1 MVMNVKRIY
10 KWHHWTGLIV
20 GLFLLLMSITGAL
33 LVFTEEMEV
42 AADAPFK
49 KIENASGDF
58 SYDASFEMIRQTYP
72 DYEIRLYD
80 HPGINEALVYELR
93 QKNNSKKIFS
103 DPVKGNV
110 IHTMQNSDNQL
121 HRRLLIFHYTLFSG
135 TAGKIFVVFI
145 GLLFLISVIT
155 GIVIYRKAI
164 WKTIVFEKRIQYQ
177 SRGAFNSSLHR
188 SIGVWSLLFNLL
200 IIVTGLALSIQI
212 ALVAIKAPA
221 AKIAKTENRIHSL
234 DTIVQKLRA
243 TNPGFEIHLIRI
255 RPHSNSVQLSGRYK
269 KDPSVYGNYAS
280 YFIVDGASQKIEKT
294 QIMSSLPVTK
304 KMLLMAA
311 PVHFGNF
318 GGILLKILYCFL
330 GLMPAIL
337 SITGFLIWRR
347 RQR

>member
-1 MVMNVKRIY
+1 MNVKRIY

-20 GLFLLLMSITGAL
+20 GLFLLLMSITGSI

-49 KIENASGDF
+49 KIENPDGDF
-58 SYDASFEMIRQTYP
+58 SYDASLEMIRQKYP

-80 HPGINEALVYELR
+80 HPGINETLVYELR
-93 QKNNSKKIFS
+93 QKGNSKKIFTH
-103 DPVKGNV
+103 PLKGNV
-110 IHTMQNSDNQL
+110 IHTMQESDNQL
-121 HRRLLIFHYTLFSG
+121 HRQLLIFHYTLFSG
-135 TAGKIFVVFI
+135 TPGKIFVVFI

-164 WKTIVFEKRIQYQ
+164 WKTIVFEKRLQYQ

-200 IIVTGLALSIQI
+200 IIATGLALSIQI
-212 ALVAIKAPA
+212 ALAAIKPA
-221 AKIAKTENRIHSL
+221 TGKIASENTRISL
-234 DTIVQKLRA
+234 DTIVQKVKA
-243 TNPGFEIHLIRI
+243 TNPGFEIHLIRL
-255 RPHSNSVQLSGRYK
+255 RPHSNAVQLSGRYK

-280 YFIVDGASQKIEKT
+280 YFIVDGTSQKVEKT
-294 QIMSSLPVTK
+294 QIMSSLPLTK

-318 GGILLKILYCFL
+318 GGIFLKLFYCFL

-337 SITGFLIWRR
+337 SITGFLVWRR
-347 RQR
+347 R

>member
-1 MVMNVKRIY
+1 
-10 KWHHWTGLIV
+10 
-20 GLFLLLMSITGAL
+20 MSITGSI

-49 KIENASGDF
+49 KIENPAGNF
-58 SYDASFEMIRQTYP
+58 SYDASLEMIRQKYP
-72 DYEIRLYD
+72 EYEIRLYD
-80 HPGINEALVYELR
+80 HPGINETLVYELR
-93 QKNNSKKIFS
+93 KKDNSKKIFT

-110 IHTMQNSDNQL
+110 IHTMQNSDSQL

-135 TAGKIFVVFI
+135 TPGKIFVVFI

-164 WKTIVFEKRIQYQ
+164 WKTIVFEKRIQYK

-212 ALVAIKAPA
+212 ALAAIKAPA
-221 AKIAKTENRIHSL
+221 AKIAKTENRIVSL
-234 DTIVQKLRA
+234 DTIVQKVKA
-243 TNPGFEIHLIRI
+243 TNPGFEIHLIRL
-255 RPHSNSVQLSGRYK
+255 RPHSNAVQLSGRYK

-280 YFIVDGASQKIEKT
+280 YFIVGGTSQKVEKT
-294 QIMSSLPVTK
+294 QIMGSLPLTK

-318 GGILLKILYCFL
+318 GGIFLKILYCFL
-330 GLMPAIL
+330 GLMPGIL
-337 SITGFLIWRR
+337 SITGFLVWKRR
-347 RQR
+347 